1 MRRAFCPPRYSRV
14 LRVILRNSQQMSD
27 FDQEQ
32 VLEFAIALAKKAGK
46 VIVQG
51 SDVSDHGK
59 LYV

>member
-1 MRRAFCPPRYSRV
+1 MRAFRPPRYSRV

-51 SDVSDHGK
+51 SDVSNHGE